1 MAAMACLLFVLYA
14 RTFWRGQLWLRQV
27 APILPKMGFLMRFF
41 SISATH
47 RLRFIAS
54 RHLAPV
60 AFKFWLMFA
69 LVAGMG
75 TVNAATVA
83 KMATDAQN
91 SAAVLSDGTLWTW
104 GDNRL
109 GQLGNGSMVNADK
122 PVQIGSGFAQVAV
135 GNLHMVGL
143 KTDGT
148 LWMWGV
154 VGTARAQELA
164 VTQPVQ
170 VGSGF
175 AQLMTS
181 ETARKTDGSF
191 WYWDNM
197 KNLFNGNAG
206 SDGILDRAPPGYRQ
220 MVNGRNNVL
229 FVLGDGAIR
238 SLFLD
243 VYPGDL
249 FINPGW
255 EGGYGNAGPVDRGFV
270 QVALGSRSAAGVKE
284 DGTLWQ
290 WKGSEPP
297 VLVGGGYRQV
307 AKGSSHTLAL
317 KADGTAWA
325 WGSSN
330 YWGEL
335 GNATRTESASPQ
347 SLGGGYAQVAAS
359 DLHSLAL
366 TTDGTLLAWGRNHL
380 GQLGVGQVG
389 ESQLSPLPV
398 VFEGAGTPGLGTMV
412 ATGTLTRLTLSAHV
426 QIKPEHLASGAKGNP
441 FLIAITPDGTMFTYS
456 APVFDRLN
464 PANPLAWSDRLQN
477 TSSLLF
483 VNQDMTHLSGTAFFI
498 GYGLG
503 ATTTESFGEMLNSYR
518 YKRVY
523 DIQ

>member
-1 MAAMACLLFVLYA
+1 
-14 RTFWRGQLWLRQV
+14 
-27 APILPKMGFLMRFF
+27 
-41 SISATH
+41 
-47 RLRFIAS
+47 
-54 RHLAPV
+54 V
-60 AFKFWLMFA
+60 AFKFWLLLA

-75 TVNAATVA
+75 SVHAATVVH
-83 KMATDAQN
+83 MATGSQN

-104 GDNRL
+104 GDNRY
-109 GQLGNGSMVNADK
+109 GQLGNGSTVSADK
-122 PVQIGSGFAQVAV
+122 PVQIGNGFAQVAV
-135 GNLHMVGL
+135 GSIHMVGL

-148 LWMWGV
+148 LWMWGRV
-154 VGTARAQELA
+154 QSRALDLSE
-164 VTQPVQ
+164 TRPVQ

-181 ETARKTDGSF
+181 DTASKTDGSI
-191 WYWDNM
+191 WYWGHV
-197 KNLFNGNAG
+197 KSLFNGNAG
-206 SDGILDRAPPGYRQ
+206 SEGMLERMPPGYRQ

-238 SLFLD
+238 SVFLN

-270 QVALGSRSAAGVKE
+270 QVDLGARSAAGVKE

-290 WKGSEPP
+290 WKEREAP

-325 WGSSN
+325 WGSN
-330 YWGEL
+330 EKGQL
-335 GNATRTESASPQ
+335 GNGTQSNTETPQ
-347 SLGGGYAQVAAS
+347 PLGAGYVRVAAS
-359 DLHSLAL
+359 YSHSLAL
-366 TTDGTLLAWGRNHL
+366 TTDGTLLAWGNNDF
-380 GQLGVGQVG
+380 GQLGVGPVG
-389 ESQLSPLPV
+389 PSQPSPVRV
-398 VFEGAGTPGLGTMV
+398 VFEGAGASGLGTMV
-412 ATGTLTRLTLSAHV
+412 AIGTLTRLTLTAYV
-426 QIKPEHLASGAKGNP
+426 EIKPEHLASGAKGHP
-441 FLIAITPDGTMFTYS
+441 FLVAITPDGTMYTYS
-456 APVFDRLN
+456 VPNFDRLN
-464 PANPLAWSDRLQN
+464 PANPQAWADRLQN

-503 ATTTESFGEMLNSYR
+503 ATTAESLGEMLNSFR

>member
-1 MAAMACLLFVLYA
+1 MRLLSIFA
-14 RTFWRGQLWLRQV
+14 R
-27 APILPKMGFLMRFF
+27 
-41 SISATH
+41 H
-47 RLRFIAS
+47 RLPSIAY
-54 RHLAPV
+54 RYLAPV
-60 AFKFWLMFA
+60 AFKFWLLFA

-75 TVNAATVA
+75 SVHAATVVH
-83 KMATDAQN
+83 MATDVQN
-91 SAAVLSDGTLWTW
+91 SAAVLSDGTLWAW
-104 GDNRL
+104 GDNRF
-109 GQLGNGSMVNADK
+109 GQVGNGSMVRADK

-135 GNLHMVGL
+135 GGIYMVGL

-148 LWMWGV
+148 LWMWGRV
-154 VGTARAQELA
+154 ESRTLDLHETR
-164 VTQPVQ
+164 PVQ

-181 ETARKTDGSF
+181 DTASKTDGSI
-191 WYWDNM
+191 WYWGHV

-206 SDGILDRAPPGYRQ
+206 SDGMLERMPPGYRQ

-229 FVLGDGAIR
+229 FVLVDGAIR
-238 SLFLD
+238 SLFLN

-290 WKGSEPP
+290 WKGSEAP

-307 AKGSSHTLAL
+307 AKGFSHTLAL

-325 WGSSN
+325 WGSN
-330 YWGEL
+330 TQGQL
-335 GNATRTESASPQ
+335 GNATLTDSETPQ
-347 SLGGGYAQVAAS
+347 PLGTGYAQVAAS
-359 DLHSLAL
+359 AQHSLAL
-366 TTDGTLLAWGRNHL
+366 TTGGTLLAWGRNDL
-380 GQLGVGQVG
+380 GQLGVGPVG
-389 ESQLSPLPV
+389 QSQLSPLPV
-398 VFEGAGTPGLGTMV
+398 VFEGAAAPGLGTMV
-412 ATGTLTRLTLSAHV
+412 ATGTLTRLTLSAHI

-441 FLIAITPDGTMFTYS
+441 FLVAITPDGTMYTYS
-456 APVFDRLN
+456 VPVFDRLN
-464 PANPLAWSDRLQN
+464 PLNPLAWADRLQN

-483 VNQDMTHLSGTAFFI
+483 ANQDLTHLSGTAFFV

-503 ATTTESFGEMLNSYR
+503 ATTAESLDEMMRSFR
-518 YKRVY
+518 YQRVY

>member
-1 MAAMACLLFVLYA
+1 
-14 RTFWRGQLWLRQV
+14 
-27 APILPKMGFLMRFF
+27 MGFF
-41 SISATH
+41 SNFASH
-47 RLRFIAS
+47 RLRSAVSRNLAS
-54 RHLAPV
+54 L
-60 AFKFWLMFA
+60 AFKFWLMLA

-75 TVNAATVA
+75 SVHAATVVH
-83 KMATDAQN
+83 MATGAQN

-104 GDNRL
+104 GDNQS
-109 GQLGNGSMVNADK
+109 GQLGNGSMVSADK

-135 GNLHMVGL
+135 GGTYMVGL

-148 LWMWGV
+148 LWMWGSV
-154 VGTARAQELA
+154 QLRNQTLNETR
-164 VTQPVQ
+164 PVQ

-181 ETARKTDGSF
+181 DTASKTDGSI
-191 WYWDNM
+191 WYWGHV
-197 KNLFNGNAG
+197 KKLFNASAG
-206 SDGILDRAPPGYRQ
+206 GDMLDLLPPAYLQ
-220 MVNGRNNVL
+220 MVNTRNNVL
-229 FVLGDGAIR
+229 FVLQGGSIQ
-238 SLFLD
+238 SKYVPLD
-243 VYPGDL
+243 YNDVV
-249 FINPGW
+249 GW
-255 EGGYGNAGPVDRGFV
+255 IKWNGGYGFGGPVDRGFV
-270 QVALGSRSAAGVKE
+270 QVALAPFSAAGVKE

-290 WKGSEPP
+290 WSWSDVP

-307 AKGSSHTLAL
+307 AKGSGHTLAL

-347 SLGGGYAQVAAS
+347 FLGSGYAQVAAS
-359 DLHSLAL
+359 AQHSLAL
-366 TTDGTLLAWGRNHL
+366 TTDGALLAWGRNNY
-380 GQLGVGQVG
+380 GQLGVGPVG
-389 ESQLSPLPV
+389 QDQLSPLPV

-426 QIKPEHLASGAKGNP
+426 QIQPEHLASGAKGNP
-441 FLIAITPDGTMFTYS
+441 FLVAITPDGTMFTYS

-464 PANPLAWSDRLQN
+464 PANPLAWADRLQH

-503 ATTTESFGEMLNSYR
+503 ATTAESLGEMLNSYR

>member
-1 MAAMACLLFVLYA
+1 
-14 RTFWRGQLWLRQV
+14 
-27 APILPKMGFLMRFF
+27 MRFF
-41 SISATH
+41 SSFARH
-47 RLRFIAS
+47 HLRSIAS

-60 AFKFWLMFA
+60 AFKAWLLLA
-69 LVAGMG
+69 LVTGGMG
-75 TVNAATVA
+75 SVHAATVVQ
-83 KMATDAQN
+83 MATGSN
-91 SAAVLSDGTLWTW
+91 SSAAVLSDGTLWTW
-104 GDNRL
+104 GNGRY
-109 GQLGNGSMVNADK
+109 GQLGTGSTVSADK

-135 GNLHMVGL
+135 GDLHMVGL

-220 MVNGRNNVL
+220 MVSGRNNAL
-229 FVLGDGAIR
+229 FLLEDGAIR
-238 SLFLD
+238 SVFLN
-243 VYPGDL
+243 VYSGDL

-255 EGGYGNAGPVDRGFV
+255 QGGYGNAGPVDRGFV
-270 QVALGSRSAAGVKE
+270 QLALGSRSAAGVKE

-290 WKGSEPP
+290 WKEREAP

-307 AKGSSHTLAL
+307 AKGSSHTVAL

-325 WGSSN
+325 WGSN
-330 YWGEL
+330 DKGQL
-335 GNATRTESASPQ
+335 GNGTQSNTEIPQ
-347 SLGGGYAQVAAS
+347 PLGAGYAQVAAS
-359 DLHSLAL
+359 YSHSLAL
-366 TTDGTLLAWGRNHL
+366 TTDGTLLAWGNNDY
-380 GQLGVGQVG
+380 GQLGVGPVG
-389 ESQLSPLPV
+389 PSQPAPVRV
-398 VFEGAGTPGLGTMV
+398 VFEGAGASGLGTMV
-412 ATGTLTRLTLSAHV
+412 AIGTRTRLTLTAYV
-426 QIKPEHLASGAKGNP
+426 EIQPEHLATGAKGNP
-441 FLIAITPDGTMFTYS
+441 YLVAITPDGTMYTY
-456 APVFDRLN
+456 AVPNFDRLN
-464 PANPLAWSDRLQN
+464 PANPLAWADRLQN
-477 TSSLLF
+477 TSTVLF
-483 VNQDMTHLSGTAFFI
+483 LNQDMTHLSGTAFFI

-503 ATTTESFGEMLNSYR
+503 ATTAESLGEMLNSFR